1 MMIQR
6 IMRKL
11 YIWSDQVH
19 FPIYL
24 ALVYVTGVS
33 MMHFL
38 WPNYPGFFI
47 ELLFVLC
54 ELSILK
60 LTYENGSDY
69 ASGIKG
75 QITVSPFIWIALF
88 LLNPVYNKLW
98 NNPAITIQATVQG
111 CRIVTI
117 IADMIYVVY
126 CIMVR
131 HSSSKCNRIH
141 KG

>member
-1 MMIQR
+1 MIQR
-6 IMRKL
+6 IITKL
-11 YIWSDQVH
+11 YIWSDRVH

-24 ALVYVTGVS
+24 ALVYVVGVF

-47 ELLFVLC
+47 EYLFVLC

-60 LTYENGSDY
+60 LVYENESDY
-69 ASGIKG
+69 ASGIKAH
-75 QITVSPFIWIALF
+75 ITVSPFIWITLF

-98 NNPAITIQATVQG
+98 NNPVITIQGTVQG
-111 CRIVTI
+111 CRTITIV
-117 IADMIYVVY
+117 ADMVYVVY
-126 CIMVR
+126 CFIVR
-131 HSSSKCNRIH
+131 HLGSIRNWIH